1 MKKVDETALA
11 ILLKSYMM
19 KAMTRE
25 EAKATIGQIVVVC
38 KGRNSNNEGTV
49 GTAINVEKL
58 AEVMHKAIIW
68 GRGYLKSSSPDECG
82 GSAGSIGSTS
92 STDSH
97 PMTAKMREYVRD
109 DLLERV
115 SGEQF
120 ANNLSDCIVDLIM
133 SWYWFSRS

>member
-25 EAKATIGQIVVVC
+25 EAKETIGQIVVVC
-38 KGRNSNNEGTV
+38 RNGDSV

-58 AEVMHKAIIW
+58 AEVMDKAIIW
-68 GRGYLKSSSPDECG
+68 GRRYLKSSSSSCPDECV
-82 GSAGSIGSTS
+82 GSAGSVGSTG

-133 SWYWFSRS
+133 SWYWFSRD

>member
-1 MKKVDETALA
+1 MKKFDETALA

-38 KGRNSNNEGTV
+38 KGRNSNNENTEASI

-58 AEVMHKAIIW
+58 AEVMDDAILW
-68 GRGYLKSSSPDECG
+68 GRDYLSSQDSSADGYPGYPML
-82 GSAGSIGSTS
+82 
-92 STDSH
+92 TD
-97 PMTAKMREYVRD
+97 MRKYIRD

-115 SGEQF
+115 TGDQF

-133 SWYWFSRS
+133 SWYWFSRD

>member
-38 KGRNSNNEGTV
+38 RNGDSV

-58 AEVMHKAIIW
+58 AEVIDKAILW
-68 GRGYLKSSSPDECG
+68 GRDYLKSSSRSSTDKCG
-82 GSAGSIGSTS
+82 G

-109 DLLERV
+109 DLLERA
-115 SGEQF
+115 SGAYF

-133 SWYWFSRS
+133 SWYWFSRE

>member
-19 KAMTRE
+19 KAMT
-25 EAKATIGQIVVVC
+25 VVVC
-38 KGRNSNNEGTV
+38 RNGDSV

-58 AEVMHKAIIW
+58 AEVMDKAIIW
-68 GRGYLKSSSPDECG
+68 GRGYLKSSSPDG
-82 GSAGSIGSTS
+82 AVGSTG

-109 DLLERV
+109 DLLERA
-115 SGEQF
+115 SGAYF

>member
-38 KGRNSNNEGTV
+38 RNGDSV

-58 AEVMHKAIIW
+58 AEVMDEAIIW
-68 GRGYLKSSSPDECG
+68 GRDYLSPSSSRSSTDECG
-82 GSAGSIGSTS
+82 GSAGSTG
-92 STDSH
+92 STDSI
-97 PMTAKMREYVRD
+97 P
-109 DLLERV
+109 
-115 SGEQF
+115 
-120 ANNLSDCIVDLIM
+120 
-133 SWYWFSRS
+133 

>member
-38 KGRNSNNEGTV
+38 RNGDSV

-58 AEVMHKAIIW
+58 AEVMDEAILW
-68 GRGYLKSSSPDECG
+68 GRGYLSQSSSSSSSSRPNECG
-82 GSAGSIGSTS
+82 GSTG

-115 SGEQF
+115 TGEQF

-133 SWYWFSRS
+133 SWYWFSRD

>member
-25 EAKATIGQIVVVC
+25 EAKSTIGQIVVVC
-38 KGRNSNNEGTV
+38 RNGDSV

-58 AEVMHKAIIW
+58 AEVMDKAILW
-68 GRGYLKSSSPDECG
+68 GRDYLKSSSSSSPDG
-82 GSAGSIGSTS
+82 AVGSTG

-97 PMTAKMREYVRD
+97 PMTARMREYVRD
-109 DLLERV
+109 DLLERA
-115 SGEQF
+115 SGAYF

-133 SWYWFSRS
+133 SWYWFSRE